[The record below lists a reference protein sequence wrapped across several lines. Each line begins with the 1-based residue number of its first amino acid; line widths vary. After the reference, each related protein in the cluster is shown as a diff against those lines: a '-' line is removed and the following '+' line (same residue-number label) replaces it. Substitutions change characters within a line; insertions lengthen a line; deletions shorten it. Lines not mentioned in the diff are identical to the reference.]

1 MAKMEKFRDRKL
13 ALLLYPD
20 DPSHVEAMEKI
31 KTSYDYV
38 AILHDKDYTEDGEIK
53 KPHWHVVL
61 RFGNATWNSA
71 VAKDLGIEQN
81 YTEKVRNMNNAIL
94 YLIHYNDSDKYQY
107 NINECFGP
115 LKDKIQKIINADT
128 KDEGERV
135 VELIGYIKDKKRQ
148 VSVTEFAIYCAEN
161 GYWAEFRR
169 SASILCKIIDEHNM
183 FYRMED

>member
-94 YLIHYNDSDKYQY
+94 YLIHYNDSDKYTSRT
-107 NINECFGP
+107 P
-115 LKDKIQKIINADT
+115 T
-128 KDEGERV
+128 P
-135 VELIGYIKDKKRQ
+135 
-148 VSVTEFAIYCAEN
+148 
-161 GYWAEFRR
+161 
-169 SASILCKIIDEHNM
+169 
-183 FYRMED
+183 

>member
-1 MAKMEKFRDRKL
+1 MKDNKFRDRKL

-20 DPSHVEAMEKI
+20 DPTHCEAMEKI

-38 AILHDKDYTEDGEIK
+38 AILHDKDFTEDGEIK

-81 YTEKVRNMNNAIL
+81 YTEKIRNMNNAIL

-107 NINECFGP
+107 NIDECFGT
-115 LKDKIQKIINADT
+115 LKNKIVQIINADSKT
-128 KDEGERV
+128 EGEKV
-135 VELIGYIKDKKRQ
+135 VELIDYITSKKSQ
-148 VSVTEFAIYCAEN
+148 VSVTEFAVFCANN

-169 SASILCKIIDEHNM
+169 SASILCKIIDEHN
-183 FYRMED
+183 FKFKDFE